1 MMYFDHNATTP
12 VLPEAARTMQ
22 EAAREQWGNPSSV
35 HAAGRR
41 ARSALDRA
49 REGMAALLGA
59 APEELVFTSGAT
71 EANNLALKGF
81 LRHKG
86 RGHALTTAVEHP
98 SVLEPLRALQ
108 KEGFDL
114 SVVGVDAKG
123 RVKRE
128 ELEAALRPETILL
141 SLQWANNE
149 TGTLQD
155 VAAVSAWAKEKG
167 LAVHLDAAQAV
178 GRVPVTL
185 KELPGVD
192 MLSLSAHKF
201 YGPKGAGALFVRKA
215 LRLDAMAQGG
225 KHERSLRPGTEN
237 VPAILGMAKA
247 LEIAVGTMPQEAVR
261 LKNLKKLL
269 KERLSIVEDMEFNGD
284 QEQCLPNTMNICF
297 HGVDANSLLMNL
309 DLEGLCVST
318 GAACSSGSIEPSPVL
333 MAMKGEAVAKS
344 SIRISMGR
352 SNNEDQVNKLADI
365 LMTCVK
371 KIKEVTGG
379 WDGRPN
385 RPRSPLLLRAREA
398 FGLSQTGPVT
408 GDT

>member
-1 MMYFDHNATTP
+1 MMYFDHNATAP
-12 VLPEAARTMQ
+12 LLPEAARTMQ

-35 HAAGRR
+35 HAEGRR
-41 ARSALDRA
+41 ARLALDRA

-59 APEELVFTSGAT
+59 APEEIIFTSGAT

-81 LRHKG
+81 ARHKG
-86 RGHALTTAVEHP
+86 RGHVITTAVEHP

-114 SVVGVDAKG
+114 TIAGVDAKG

-155 VAAVSAWAKEKG
+155 VGAIGVWAKEKG

-185 KELPGVD
+185 KDLPGVD
-192 MLSLSAHKF
+192 MLSLSGHKF

-215 LRLDAMAQGG
+215 LRLDAIAQGG

-247 LEIAVGTMPQEAVR
+247 LEIAVGEIPQEVKR
-261 LKNLKKLL
+261 LENLKKLL
-269 KERLSIVEDMEFNGD
+269 KERLSIIEDMEFNGD
-284 QEQCLPNTMNICF
+284 QEHCLPNTLNVCF

-333 MAMKGEAVAKS
+333 MAMKDESAAKS

-352 SNNEDQVNKLADI
+352 SNDEDAVHRLAEALI
-365 LMTCVK
+365 KNVK
-371 KIKEVTGG
+371 
-379 WDGRPN
+379 RM
-385 RPRSPLLLRAREA
+385 R
-398 FGLSQTGPVT
+398 QTVKA
-408 GDT
+408 